1 MTRRYGRAAT
11 AATFLAPRAVK
22 TAPPGLQASTSGQF
36 SIHEFDQRTHGCEG
50 GAIDLVILD
59 EETKALFKN
68 IDQTHNCHRVQIRQ
82 GSQQRRVKLK
92 LRGGTAQI
100 QNLVENR
107 QHFLLRIQNS
117 LQSEKPKAKPWKR
130 YHFPAFATMQRQVA
144 AIISDKDAFGL

>member
-1 MTRRYGRAAT
+1 MEEPHPWLIAT
-11 AATFLAPRAVK
+11 DGSAQLGVDE
-22 TAPPGLQASTSGQF
+22 
-36 SIHEFDQRTHGCEG
+36 IDQRANRGEG
-50 GAIDLVILD
+50 RAIDLVILD
-59 EETKALFKN
+59 DELKTLLEQV
-68 IDQTHNCHRVQIRQ
+68 DQTHHGHRIEIRQ
-82 GSQQRRVKLK
+82 RAQQLGVEIKLGRCSTK
-92 LRGGTAQI
+92 I